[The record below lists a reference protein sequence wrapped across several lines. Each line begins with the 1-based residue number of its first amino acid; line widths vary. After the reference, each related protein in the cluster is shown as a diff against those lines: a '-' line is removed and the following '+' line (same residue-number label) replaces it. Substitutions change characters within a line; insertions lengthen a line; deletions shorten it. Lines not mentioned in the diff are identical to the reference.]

1 MLDADLLVRI
11 RGEFREMPGLRLT
24 RAQARR
30 LWHLD
35 LHQCEALLNHPVA
48 EGHLH
53 QLHDGSFV
61 AWPQPKAV
69 PATLTSRR
77 PRLQTKEG

>member
-1 MLDADLLVRI
+1 MPDAELLARI

-24 RAQARR
+24 LAQARR

-35 LHQCEALLNHPVA
+35 LHQCEDLLTHLVA
-48 EGHLH
+48 EGFLH

-69 PATLTSRR
+69 AATLTSRR
-77 PRLQTKEG
+77 PQLRTKGA